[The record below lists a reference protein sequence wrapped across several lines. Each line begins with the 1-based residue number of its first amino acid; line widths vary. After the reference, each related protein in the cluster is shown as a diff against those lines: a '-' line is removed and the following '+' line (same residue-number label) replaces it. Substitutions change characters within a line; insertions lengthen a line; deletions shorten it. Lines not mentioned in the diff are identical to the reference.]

1 MNDNDWQREPPPL
14 EAYSGVANPEAFS
27 PLHARR
33 LVQHHLT
40 LIVLVAPLALVRL
53 NARDEFPGWTA
64 DARSFLSITRTSQ
77 ELSIVADAVA
87 VPVHVQAAR
96 GYRALR
102 IEGPLPL
109 DLVGVLAAV
118 AGPLAAAGIP
128 IFAIATFDTD
138 YVLVRERELA
148 QVVAILTAAGHAVQ
162 REGSAAPADAPAR
175 TIHRGGHDAL

>member
-1 MNDNDWQREPPPL
+1 MASGTVALMTEAARPP
-14 EAYSGVANPEAFS
+14 
-27 PLHARR
+27 
-33 LVQHHLT
+33 QHRST

-53 NARDEFPGWTA
+53 NARNDVPGWTA

-77 ELSIVADAVA
+77 ELSIVADDMA
-87 VPVHVQAAR
+87 VPVQVQASR

-109 DLVGVLAAV
+109 DTVGVLAAV

-138 YVLVRERELA
+138 YFLVRESELA
-148 QVVAILTAAGHAVQ
+148 QVVAILTTAGHAVQ
-162 REGSAAPADAPAR
+162 WEGNAAPVARRVAAAD
-175 TIHRGGHDAL
+175 L

>member
-1 MNDNDWQREPPPL
+1 MDDNDWRREPPPTH
-14 EAYSGVANPEAFS
+14 N
-27 PLHARR
+27 
-33 LVQHHLT
+33 LVQHQLT
-40 LIVLVAPLALVRL
+40 LIELGAPLALVRL
-53 NARDEFPGWTA
+53 NAQDDVPEWTA
-64 DARSFLSITRTSQ
+64 RARTFLSITRTSQ

-138 YVLVRERELA
+138 YVLVRESELA
-148 QVVAILTAAGHAVQ
+148 QAVAILTTAGHAVQ

>member
-1 MNDNDWQREPPPL
+1 MAAGTVALMVEEP
-14 EAYSGVANPEAFS
+14 N
-27 PLHARR
+27 

-53 NARDEFPGWTA
+53 NAQDDVPGWTA

-77 ELSIVADAVA
+77 ELSIVADEVA
-87 VPVHVQAAR
+87 VPVHVEEAR

-118 AGPLAAAGIP
+118 TGPLAAAGIP

-138 YVLVRERELA
+138 YVLVRESELA

-162 REGSAAPADAPAR
+162 REGGAAAADAPAR
-175 TIHRGGHDAL
+175 TIHRSGDDAH

>member
-1 MNDNDWQREPPPL
+1 MREEP
-14 EAYSGVANPEAFS
+14 S
-27 PLHARR
+27 P
-33 LVQHHLT
+33 VQHHLT

-53 NARDEFPGWTA
+53 NAQNDVPGWTA

-77 ELSIVADAVA
+77 ELSIVADEMA

-102 IEGPLPL
+102 IQGPLPL

-118 AGPLAAAGIP
+118 AAPLAAAGIP

-138 YVLVRERELA
+138 YVLVRERDLA
-148 QVVAILTAAGHAVQ
+148 PVVEILTTAGHAVQ
-162 REGSAAPADAPAR
+162 REGNAASGA
-175 TIHRGGHDAL
+175 T

>member
-1 MNDNDWQREPPPL
+1 MASGTVALMTEEP
-14 EAYSGVANPEAFS
+14 S
-27 PLHARR
+27 P
-33 LVQHHLT
+33 VQPYLT
-40 LIVLVAPLALVRL
+40 LIVMVAPLALVRL
-53 NARDEFPGWTA
+53 NAQDVVPGWTA
-64 DARSFLSITRTSQ
+64 HARSFLSITRTSQ
-77 ELSIVADAVA
+77 ELSIVADEVA

-138 YVLVRERELA
+138 YVLVRESELA
-148 QVVAILTAAGHAVQ
+148 QVAAILTTAGHVVQ
-162 REGSAAPADAPAR
+162 WEGNAAPVAQRASAADA
-175 TIHRGGHDAL
+175 

>member
-1 MNDNDWQREPPPL
+1 MASGTVALMTEAARPP
-14 EAYSGVANPEAFS
+14 
-27 PLHARR
+27 
-33 LVQHHLT
+33 QHRST

-53 NARDEFPGWTA
+53 NAQDVVPGWTA
-64 DARSFLSITRTSQ
+64 HARSFLSITRTSQ
-77 ELSIVADAVA
+77 ELSIVADAVS
-87 VPVHVQAAR
+87 VPVDVQAAR

-138 YVLVRERELA
+138 YVLVRESELA
-148 QVVAILTAAGHAVQ
+148 QVVAILTMAGHVVQ
-162 REGSAAPADAPAR
+162 REGRSAPDAQRAAA
-175 TIHRGGHDAL
+175 TDA